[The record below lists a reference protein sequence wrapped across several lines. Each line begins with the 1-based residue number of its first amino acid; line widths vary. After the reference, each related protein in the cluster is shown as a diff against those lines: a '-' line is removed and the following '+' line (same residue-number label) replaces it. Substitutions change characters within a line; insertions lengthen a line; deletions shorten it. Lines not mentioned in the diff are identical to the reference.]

1 MKKPKPVLRIL
12 IVEDDPDRAR
22 RLRSW
27 LPDNVRTVVVASA
40 GRALGV
46 LERDRGSV
54 YAGILLDHDLQEQAA
69 TDSDRHLSGSDVV
82 DAIIMNVS
90 KHVPVLVQSVNVSHA
105 PIMADRLESAG
116 FWVTR
121 IPMDKL
127 TKEKLGVWMEE
138 VCEIWEDLHEE

>member
-22 RLRSW
+22 RLQSW
-27 LPDNVRTVVVASA
+27 LPEGVRTVVVASA

-46 LERDRGSV
+46 LHRDRGSV

-82 DAIIMNVS
+82 DAIIMNVPS
-90 KHVPVLVQSVNVSHA
+90 MYRS
-105 PIMADRLESAG
+105 
-116 FWVTR
+116 WCTR
-121 IPMDKL
+121 
-127 TKEKLGVWMEE
+127 
-138 VCEIWEDLHEE
+138 